1 MLPDASMII
10 WPSLCSRPIST
21 PSLMWEMRIRLDND
35 GASLSCLFWPLR
47 WFSMKYWG
55 FLILPMS

>member
-1 MLPDASMII
+1 MLPDAVDDH
-10 WPSLCSRPIST
+10 LAELVLRAIST

-47 WFSMKYWG
+47 WFSMKYWA
-55 FLILPMS
+55 S